1 MATRKE
7 TISRL
12 AETAVNHQASDIHL
26 STGRKPILRVADKL
40 LVLSDHEE
48 LSADDVK
55 NLMTELLTE
64 GELNRFHQQ
73 RSLDFSF
80 THGDEARFRCN
91 AFYAQ
96 GLPVIAMRLIP
107 SRIRTF
113 EELNLPAQL
122 ARFTETEQGFFLV
135 VGPVGQGKSTTLATM
150 IENINVKHSRHII
163 TIEDPLEYVYKQK
176 KSIIDQREVRIDTPD
191 FRTALRAVFR
201 QDVDVVLVGEMRGRE
216 TIETA
221 VTAGETGHLVYS
233 TLHTNSASQT
243 VNRIIDTFPAEQQKQ
258 VRSQLASSLSG
269 IFSQRLL
276 PRISGGV
283 IPAYELLINNKAIAN
298 LIREGRT
305 HEIDNV
311 LQTSAEA
318 GMVTLNQS
326 LAGLVRSGEVEVAD
340 AMRFSRNPAQL
351 DQLI

>member
-1 MATRKE
+1 MSQKSE

-12 AETAVNHQASDIHL
+12 TETAINHQASDIHV
-26 STGRKPILRVADKL
+26 STGRKPIIRVADKL
-40 LVLSDHEE
+40 LTLSDHEE

-55 NLMTELLTE
+55 NLLSELLNE

-80 THGDEARFRCN
+80 THGEDARFRCN

-107 SRIRTF
+107 SEIRTL
-113 EELNLPAQL
+113 EELNLPPQL
-122 ARFTETEQGFFLV
+122 EQFTETEQGFFLV

-150 IENINVKHSRHII
+150 IESINKKYSRHIV
-163 TIEDPLEYVYKQK
+163 TIEDPLEYLYKQK

-233 TLHTNSASQT
+233 TLHTNSAAQT
-243 VNRIIDTFPAEQQKQ
+243 VNRIIDAFPSDQQKQ

-269 IFSQRLL
+269 IFSQRLV

-311 LQTSAEA
+311 LQTSSEA
-318 GMVTLNQS
+318 GMFTLNQS
-326 LAGLVRSGEVEVAD
+326 LADLVRLNEIEINN
-340 AMRFSRNPAQL
+340 AMRFSQNPLQL
-351 DQLI
+351 RQLI

>member
-1 MATRKE
+1 MQNKSE
-7 TISRL
+7 TISNL
-12 AETAVNHQASDIHL
+12 AETAINHQASDIHI
-26 STGRKPILRVADKL
+26 SAGRKPILRVADRL
-40 LVLSDHEE
+40 LVLSDHDE

-55 NLMTELLTE
+55 NLLTELLTE

-80 THGDEARFRCN
+80 THGDDARFRCN

-107 SRIRTF
+107 SRIRSF
-113 EELNLPAQL
+113 EELNLPPQL
-122 ARFTETEQGFFLV
+122 EQFTKTEQGFFLV

-150 IENINVKHSRHII
+150 IENINENHSRHII
-163 TIEDPLEYVYKQK
+163 TIEDPLEYVYTQK

-243 VNRIIDTFPAEQQKQ
+243 VNRIIDSFPPEQQKQ
-258 VRSQLASSLSG
+258 VRSQLSSSLSG

-283 IPAYELLINNKAIAN
+283 VPAYELLINNKAIAN

-311 LQTSAEA
+311 IQTSGEA
-318 GMVTLNQS
+318 GMITLNQS
-326 LAGLVRSGEVEVAD
+326 LANLVRTGEVEVAD

-351 DQLI
+351 EQII